1 MDLKGA
7 ATQLNLS
14 NLLAINFSK
23 IKIALRDYNQYL
35 PYYADLINSDLGY
48 LFRDH
53 HSDSHAPPS
62 PSLCSWLRIALP
74 LPDKENDT
82 LDLQSSAYNEIIYRT
97 LVHLFLSRLTQ
108 NPLLRNSGSLSF
120 ATIEEFLPISSDL
133 SNDNSNSLSSL
144 LHSVSEYILRTE
156 RDIHPLFAEVLNDG
170 PDHIHFINGIL
181 NTLFADQGMTQ
192 EPYTL
197 DILKHG
203 VSMNGE
209 LIKHPGG
216 TPVLREEE
224 YDFRSKYF
232 KRRTLIIARD
242 RILNAYSTL
251 ESVGARHNLTRE
263 RVRQIVAKFQKR
275 ILSHNSLMSYKLLR
289 ELAQNGQIERF
300 DFSPL
305 LDEYEEDLLDDLIH
319 HILLTEEIGLE
330 CEEVDAN
337 RIYRIPSVIGK
348 CELYFEAHLRD
359 HHVLLDNI
367 VNNPSIRDFPE
378 GHDLIASVGPCRL
391 REHLGENYD
400 YKPELEAWVPRGQAE
415 PSGNIRIIREVL
427 KREGRFTKEDMSI
440 TSYSTNRILSDTVGR
455 VGDDW
460 CYYDRASAQIYVDGN
475 GPGRLFS
482 GSRKEILL
490 QVLKEHPEGISFTDL
505 CQNQRLGH
513 SVQYLKSMKYL
524 EEVGYKDTVDIWI
537 LKENGGTPWRKALKF
552 PVPRGVD
559 HDQDSTS
566 VRLTITHEHLRGSGV
581 AINEFIPTSL
591 GVRQIGP
598 MIEFFD
604 ENDHRITIK
613 HAIVNGSMSSIREIL
628 EKESLRLGDCITF
641 KFFKARPIFEY
652 TINNNHARN

>member
-1 MDLKGA
+1 M
-7 ATQLNLS
+7 
-14 NLLAINFSK
+14 
-23 IKIALRDYNQYL
+23 
-35 PYYADLINSDLGY
+35 
-48 LFRDH
+48 
-53 HSDSHAPPS
+53 
-62 PSLCSWLRIALP
+62 
-74 LPDKENDT
+74 PDKENDT

-97 LVHLFLSRLTQ
+97 IVHLFLSRLTQ
-108 NPLLRNSGSLSF
+108 NPLLRNSDSLSF
-120 ATIEEFLPISSDL
+120 ATIKEFLPISSDL
-133 SNDNSNSLSSL
+133 SNDNPNSLSSL
-144 LHSVSEYILRTE
+144 LSSVSEYILRTE
-156 RDIHPLFAEVLNDG
+156 RGIHPLFTEVLNDG
-170 PDHIHFINGIL
+170 PDHIHSINGIL
-181 NTLFADQGMTQ
+181 YTLFADQKITQ

-216 TPVLREEE
+216 TPALREKE

-242 RILNAYSTL
+242 RILNADSTL
-251 ESVGARHNLTRE
+251 ESVGARHNITRE
-263 RVRQIVAKFQKR
+263 RVRQIVGKFQKR

-289 ELAQNGQIERF
+289 ELAQNGQIERY
-300 DFSPL
+300 DFSAY
-305 LDEYEEDLLDDLIH
+305 LDEYEEDLLDALIH
-319 HILLTEEIGLE
+319 HILFTEEIGLE
-330 CEEVDAN
+330 CEAVDSK

-348 CELYFEAHLRD
+348 CELYLEAHLRD

-378 GHDLIASVGPCRL
+378 GHDLIASAGPYRL
-391 REHLGENYD
+391 REHLDENYD

-440 TSYSTNRILSDTVGR
+440 TSYSTNRIISDVVGR

-460 CYYDRASAQIYVDGN
+460 CYYDRASARIYVDGN
-475 GPGRLFS
+475 GPGRRFS
-482 GSRKEILL
+482 GSRKAILL
-490 QVLKEHPEGISFTDL
+490 QVLEEHPEGISFTDL

-552 PVPRGVD
+552 PVPRGVG